1 MTPPSHSQ
9 GPGKGLFDT
18 LRRVAAIIVRMV
30 ETRIQLVAVELEEG
44 TAMLAQLLLMVGFT
58 LLFAGFGLM
67 CLLMLIF
74 WAIDPTY
81 RVTAMVITAGTLL
94 ILAVFS
100 AIWTVRKARKL
111 TFFNTTRE
119 QLQLDRKMLG
129 DDHHE

>member
-1 MTPPSHSQ
+1 MTSPSHSQ

-18 LRRVAAIIVRMV
+18 LRRVAAIIVSMV
-30 ETRIQLVAVELEEG
+30 EKRIQLVAVELEEG
-44 TAMLAQLLLMVGFT
+44 TAMLTQLLLMVGFT

-74 WAIDPTY
+74 WAIDPNY
-81 RVTAMVITAGTLL
+81 RVMAMVITAGTLL

-119 QLQLDRKMLG
+119 QLQIDRKMLE